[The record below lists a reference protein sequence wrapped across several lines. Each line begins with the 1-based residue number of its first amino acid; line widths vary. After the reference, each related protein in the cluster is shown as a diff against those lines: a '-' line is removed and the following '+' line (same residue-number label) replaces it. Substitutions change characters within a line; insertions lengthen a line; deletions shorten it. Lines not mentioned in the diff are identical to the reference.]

1 VNLTLR
7 LIQFRAVLLAIMI
20 AGCPLGPSTAQ
31 ATEEPGRQHLIRELE
46 HADKRMDKGAIRIQ
60 FKDDAVLS
68 FPDELPFAGNDAIA
82 SLYEYLW
89 QTVKMK
95 SVGYSVDR
103 TEETPEKT
111 IEYGRYFFSKGDTAQ
126 ETIAFKAAFE
136 RTGSPRRIAELVYG
150 DTEMISPEL
159 LKPTGDYAVGQ
170 ATHFYNKTGTKTGR
184 VMAFQVWYPAKPDD
198 EEKAV
203 YQSAEI
209 SRAAAEFLGLPS
221 FALSFTSLVES
232 NSFNQPPVVSKR
244 KFPVLI
250 YNHGYSGFTSVYQSI
265 FEELASHGYIVVSIG
280 HENESSLLIIDD
292 GTIITTDPKSEFYA
306 SRAQELNGPE
316 INSIQETILS
326 SDDLQEN
333 DGAYRQLV
341 KLSPLHNESTRLWA
355 SDTRAIIAKLRQLD
369 TRDQILRG
377 AFNFDAMGVFGHSVG
392 GAAAGQLAFGDN
404 EIRAGI
410 NLDGFQFG
418 DLINNRLGIPFMF
431 VSSNQQANSY
441 LRAKSFMHESETVC
455 YQVTIKGFSHGNFT
469 DLEQFMPGRER
480 ATKLQRDLIL
490 AFFNKYL
497 KNNDVD
503 MSDLERK
510 FPEVTLSK
518 NSK

>member
-1 VNLTLR
+1 MR
-7 LIQFRAVLLAIMI
+7 LIQIRAVLVAIMF
-20 AGCPLGPSTAQ
+20 AGCLVGPSSAQ
-31 ATEEPGRQHLIRELE
+31 TTEESGGQNLIRELE
-46 HADKRMDKGAIRIQ
+46 HAEKQMDKGAIRNQ

-82 SLYEYLW
+82 SLYVYLW
-89 QTVKMK
+89 QTVEMK
-95 SVGYSVDR
+95 TIGYSVER
-103 TEETPEKT
+103 TEKTPEKT
-111 IEYGRYFFSKGDTAQ
+111 IEYGRYFFSKGNTAK
-126 ETIAFKAAFE
+126 ETIAFKAVFE
-136 RTGSPRRIAELVYG
+136 RAGPPHRITELVYG

-159 LKPTGDYAVGQ
+159 LKPTGDFEVGQ
-170 ATHFYNKTGTKTGR
+170 ATHFYDKTGTNTDR
-184 VMAFQVWYPAKPDD
+184 VVAFQIWYPAEPSDQ
-198 EEKAV
+198 EKSV
-203 YQSAEI
+203 YQSEEI

-221 FALSFTSLVES
+221 FAFSFTSLVDS
-232 NSFNQPPVVSKR
+232 NSFNKPPVISKR
-244 KFPVLI
+244 KFPILI
-250 YNHGYSGFTSVYQSI
+250 YNHGYSGFTSVYQSV
-265 FEELASHGYIVVSIG
+265 FEELASHGYIVVSVG
-280 HENESSLLIIDD
+280 HENESSLFIIDD
-292 GTIITTDPKSEFYA
+292 GVIITTDPQNEFYA

-316 INSIQETILS
+316 INSLQNTILT
-326 SDDLQEN
+326 SDDLEEN
-333 DGAYRQLV
+333 VRAYKQLI
-341 KLSPLHNESTRLWA
+341 KMSPLHNESTRLWA
-355 SDTRAIIAKLRQLD
+355 SDTRTVIAKLKQLD
-369 TRDQILRG
+369 ATDQILRG
-377 AFNFDAMGVFGHSVG
+377 ALNFEAIGVFGHSVG
-392 GAAAGQLAFGDN
+392 GAAAGQLAFGDH

-418 DLINNRLGIPFMF
+418 DLVNNQLRIPFMF

-441 LRAKSFMHESETVC
+441 LRATSFMHESETVC

-480 ATKLQRDLIL
+480 ATELQRELIL